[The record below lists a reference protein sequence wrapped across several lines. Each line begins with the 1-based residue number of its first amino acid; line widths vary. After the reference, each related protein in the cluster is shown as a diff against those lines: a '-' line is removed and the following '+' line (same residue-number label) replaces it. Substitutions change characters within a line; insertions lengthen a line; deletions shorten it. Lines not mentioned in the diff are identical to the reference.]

1 MTNMLINTDKSQ
13 NYASDRG
20 QTQKGIYS
28 FIEDVKKCKLVYRSK
43 KQISGFLGSKAE
55 GHVDCKG
62 VRGSSL
68 QDSPTEIPASGLHAL
83 QNPLPQLSELICTT
97 NRT

>member
-1 MTNMLINTDKSQ
+1 MTNTLINTDKSQ

-28 FIEDVKKCKLVYRSK
+28 FIEDVKKCKLVYRSE

-62 VRGSSL
+62 VRGS
-68 QDSPTEIPASGLHAL
+68 QPPRQPYRNPCFRSPRSVESP
-83 QNPLPQLSELICTT
+83 PTT
-97 NRT
+97 IRVDLYDQ